1 MDYIEDVIHHLS
13 PSQLRALYL
22 LSKAKNGIISSSVS
36 SKKIGKLGK
45 ALGGVFSSLVRHK
58 INGERLII
66 PWGRSEDGRGLKW
79 KLNTRLISQEKL
91 EQIVSEMIN
100 YV

>member
-1 MDYIEDVIHHLS
+1 MDFIEDVIHHLS

-36 SKKIGKLGK
+36 SEKIGKLGK

-58 INGERLII
+58 INGEHLII
-66 PWGRSEDGRGLKW
+66 PWGKSETGRGLRW
-79 KLNTRLISQEKL
+79 KLNEK
-91 EQIVSEMIN
+91 IVTNDKLLKVTKELL
-100 YV
+100 V

>member
-1 MDYIEDVIHHLS
+1 MDFIEDVIHHLS

-36 SKKIGKLGK
+36 SEKIGKLGK

-58 INGERLII
+58 INGEHLII
-66 PWGRSEDGRGLKW
+66 PWGKSETGRGLRW
-79 KLNTRLISQEKL
+79 KLNEK
-91 EQIVSEMIN
+91 IVTKDKLLKVTKELL
-100 YV
+100 V